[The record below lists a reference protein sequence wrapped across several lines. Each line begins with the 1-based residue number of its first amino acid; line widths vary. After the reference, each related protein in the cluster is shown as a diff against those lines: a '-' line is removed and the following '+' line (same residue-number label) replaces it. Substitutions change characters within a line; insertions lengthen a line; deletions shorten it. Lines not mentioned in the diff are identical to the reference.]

1 MLTMKIEI
9 PISCGELVD
18 KLTIL
23 QIKKIKIKEKNKL
36 KQVNKEYEYL
46 MKTYSDILK
55 KFPNLNEMYDRLYQ
69 INLKL
74 WEIEDKVRLFEKN
87 DKFDQSFIDLA
98 RNVYQT
104 NDLRFTIKNEINE
117 YLNSDVKEQ
126 KSYEQY

>member
-36 KQVNKEYEYL
+36 EQVNKEFEYL
-46 MKTYSDILK
+46 MKIYSDILK

-74 WEIEDKVRLFEKN
+74 WEIEDKVRMCEKN

>member
-1 MLTMKIEI
+1 MKIDI

-23 QIKKIKIKEKNKL
+23 QIKKIKIKEKIKL
-36 KQVNKEYEYL
+36 EQVNKEYEYL
-46 MKTYSDILK
+46 MKTYSGILK
-55 KFPNLNEMYDRLYQ
+55 KFPNLNEMHDRLYQ
-69 INLKL
+69 INLNL
-74 WEIEDKVRLFEKN
+74 WEIEDKVRMCEKN

-117 YLNSDVKEQ
+117 YLNSDIKEQ

>member
-1 MLTMKIEI
+1 MKIEI

-23 QIKKIKIKEKNKL
+23 QIKKIKIIEKNKL
-36 KQVNKEYEYL
+36 EQVNKEYEYL
-46 MKTYSDILK
+46 MKTYSGILK
-55 KFPNLNEMYDRLYQ
+55 KFPNLNEMHDRLYQ
-69 INLKL
+69 INLNL
-74 WEIEDKVRLFEKN
+74 WEIEDKVRMCEKN

-117 YLNSDVKEQ
+117 YLNSDIKEQ